1 MSVGQRTELLV
12 ERMGQ
17 AGDGVARM
25 PDGRLA
31 FVMGALP
38 GERVAAEVTDERRNF
53 VRARVVSVT
62 APSAERIEP
71 RCPIFAECGGCSFQH
86 WHYDSELRY
95 KESRVRDALERIAH
109 VDSRVVDAIRPAPSP
124 FGYRNKGQFPV
135 GGEPGHLVLGLYR
148 RGTHALVPTEV
159 CDIQD
164 AGINQVLAGVQR
176 VLNQYR
182 VEPYDEMN
190 EQGALRHVIIR
201 WSSAESAA
209 LVLLVVRRN
218 PPDLA
223 SVASEIMAQNPV
235 VRGVGVNINRDKTNR
250 ILGPETRRIA
260 GDAHITDTILGLTF
274 HLSFTSFFQVN
285 PQQVEVLY
293 GEALN
298 FLPAGAEEVWD
309 LYSGVG
315 TLASLAA
322 KRARRVRA
330 LEANPAAVADAERNF
345 TANALSNIQMDVGRV
360 EDLIGRWVQAEQ
372 APPEAVI
379 VDPPRAGLDPQVVHQ
394 LLELKSPQI
403 VYISCNPET
412 WARDVAAFQAGYRL
426 QHAVP
431 VDMFPRTDHVEV
443 ASLLQLAPS

>member
-31 FVMGALP
+31 FVAGALP

-53 VRARVVSVT
+53 VRARALTVT
-62 APSAERIEP
+62 VPSSDRIEP
-71 RCPIFAECGGCSFQH
+71 RCPIFAACGGCSFQH
-86 WHYDSELRY
+86 WHYNAELQY
-95 KESRVRDALERIAH
+95 KESRVREALERIAH
-109 VDSRVVDAIRPAPSP
+109 VDGRVVDAIRPAPNP

-135 GGEPGHLVLGLYR
+135 GGEPGNLVLGLYR

-164 AGINQVLAGVQR
+164 AGINQVLAGVQQA
-176 VLNQYR
+176 LNQYG
-182 VEPYDEMN
+182 VEPYN
-190 EQGALRHVIIR
+190 ETNEEGTLRHVIIR
-201 WSSAESAA
+201 WSSAERAA
-209 LVLLVVRRN
+209 LVLLVARRN
-218 PPDLA
+218 EADLA
-223 SVASEIMAQNPV
+223 PVAEAIMNQNPV

-250 ILGPETRRIA
+250 ILGHETRLIA
-260 GDAHITDTILGLTF
+260 GHAHITDTILGLQF

-293 GEALN
+293 GSALS
-298 FLPAGAEEVWD
+298 FLSEDTEEIWD

-330 LEANPAAVADAERNF
+330 LEANPAAVSDAERNF
-345 TANALSNIQMDVGRV
+345 AVNGLSNIQMDVGRV
-360 EDLIGRWVQAEQ
+360 EDLIGRWIRADK
-372 APPEAVI
+372 APPGAII

-403 VYISCNPET
+403 IYISCNPET
-412 WARDVAAFQAGYRL
+412 WARDVAAFSAGYRL
-426 QHAVP
+426 QRAIP

-443 ASLLQLAPS
+443 ASVLRLASS